1 MKFQNNWSQHVNR
14 RRTKVGQAFG
24 IRHCI
29 SCTRGERLYL
39 ADILTFAMQ
48 IFVKLVTGKTMT
60 LEVGQ
65 SDTIEKIKMKIQD
78 KEGIF
83 PDKQRFIVAGKHD
96 VEGGR
101 TLSDYEVRK
110 ESTLLYQT
118 GEKMTLELEL
128 SNSVENMRTKLR
140 EKQGIPPCLRLIFA
154 GKQLE
159 DCRTLSDYN
168 IQKESTLHLILRLCG
183 GMQIFVETLTGK
195 TICIAVRSPNDTIK
209 NVKIRIQDEEGI
221 PVDRQHLIF
230 NEKEIDDGRSLFDF
244 ISRGES
250 ITFRLVTRPEAVC
263 RNLEDKRED
272 RSSSTTWSWTAAGNM
287 NMICVYYYYYYYY

>member
-1 MKFQNNWSQHVNR
+1 MKFQNNWSQHVKRR
-14 RRTKVGQAFG
+14 RRTKVEQVFRV
-24 IRHCI
+24 RHCI

-39 ADILTFAMQ
+39 TDILNFAMQ
-48 IFVKLVTGKTMT
+48 IFVESLTGKTVT
-60 LEVGQ
+60 LEVER
-65 SDTIEKIKMKIQD
+65 SDTIEKVKTKIQD

-101 TLSDYEVRK
+101 TLPDYDVRK

-118 GEKMTLELEL
+118 GEKMTLELEV

-168 IQKESTLHLILRLCG
+168 IQKESTLHLILRLRG

-195 TICIAVRSPNDTIK
+195 TIPIAVSSLSDTIK
-209 NVKIRIQDEEGI
+209 KVKTIIQDEKGI

-244 ISRGES
+244 ISQGES
-250 ITFRLVTRPEAVC
+250 ITFRLVTRLEAVC

-272 RSSSTTWSWTAAGNM
+272 RSSFYHMDGSREIM
-287 NMICVYYYYYYYY
+287 NMT